1 MAVTP
6 SAVDRFK
13 IPTDAELK
21 APFLSMAI
29 SEWVST
35 DSYTVHTRKT
45 RKAMCLHGELV
56 DGFSG
61 LGRVEF
67 GQHDLHGRIVLELD
81 DVFTSGFAEG
91 LHGFNLSWGRHVAL
105 QVVC

>member
-13 IPTDAELK
+13 IPTDVELK
-21 APFLSMAI
+21 APFFPSR
-29 SEWVST
+29 SVSGLIRIP
-35 DSYTVHTRKT
+35 TVHTRKT

-61 LGRVEF
+61 LGGVEF
-67 GQHDLHGRIVLELD
+67 GQHDLHGHIVLELD
-81 DVFTSGFAEG
+81 DIFTSGFAEG